1 MADMDSILQVEMLGD
16 GRRIG
21 RIMVH
26 VVTITDLSR
35 AAVPPTIM
43 RDDAEPLSK
52 EEEHLRIPIV
62 RAQRPTVMEDDWL
75 SVLRSPILEEDLDAV
90 FGRYE

>member
-1 MADMDSILQVEMLGD
+1 MADMDSVLQVEMLGD
-16 GRRIG
+16 GGRIG

-43 RDDAEPLSK
+43 RDDAEP
-52 EEEHLRIPIV
+52 
-62 RAQRPTVMEDDWL
+62 
-75 SVLRSPILEEDLDAV
+75 
-90 FGRYE
+90 